1 MKKFILL
8 TLFTCAI
15 LISTN
20 NNTFSKLNS
29 SDDPTDTV
37 AKEVC
42 IVSGETIEGGG
53 VKYVYLNK
61 EILLCCEGCEKSFK
75 KNPAK
80 FLGSAGLM
88 CPVCNEDD
96 ANAELSTTS
105 GGVKYY
111 FCGKGCKS
119 KFIKDPDEFLN
130 KYKK

>member
-1 MKKFILL
+1 MKKIISLSVFVFILL
-8 TLFTCAI
+8 
-15 LISTN
+15 ISSN
-20 NNTFSKLNS
+20 SSTFSKLNS
-29 SDDPTDTV
+29 FVSDS
-37 AKEVC
+37 AEVC
-42 IVSGETIEGGG
+42 IVSGEVIEGDG
-53 VKYVYLNK
+53 VKYIYLNK
-61 EILLCCEGCEKSFK
+61 EVKFCCEGCEKSFK

-119 KFIKDPDEFLN
+119 KFSKDPDEFLN
-130 KYKK
+130 NYKK